1 MSLVT
6 DVLKE
11 AQPAS
16 WESPEFGGLGERD
29 GEGVKNK

>member
-1 MSLVT
+1 MSLIT

-16 WESPEFGGLGERD
+16 WESPEFGGWEKGMGRE
-29 GEGVKNK
+29 